1 MKIYRWWQPR
11 SICTWSTKPP
21 YCQTPYT
28 YFSVFHNH
36 LKVVLTKEILFQN
49 RCQGCSL
56 QQSLIL
62 RSMFL
67 RDSPILFHRPS
78 RPRSSPAEILIVRPS
93 PAAGRPSLAKSG
105 AQVSLKEKVQ
115 VETCR
120 GRTIFYLQNYKQV
133 YCLRRM
139 CVSLLQ
145 KQKRT
150 ATKYK

>member
-1 MKIYRWWQPR
+1 
-11 SICTWSTKPP
+11 
-21 YCQTPYT
+21 
-28 YFSVFHNH
+28 
-36 LKVVLTKEILFQN
+36 
-49 RCQGCSL
+49 
-56 QQSLIL
+56 
-62 RSMFL
+62 MFL
-67 RDSPILFHRPS
+67 RDSPILFHRPG
-78 RPRSSPAEILIVRPS
+78 RPSSSLAEILIVRPS
-93 PAAGRPSLAKSG
+93 PAAAESG